1 MFVKKEAS
9 VAKRKRDVFFKFIRK
24 VIKYTVLFLVL
35 YAVVRIGSNILRV
48 QGDEKA
54 LAHLY
59 AGYRAIPEK
68 PVTVFIPGMMASVL
82 QDRDTGK
89 VIYGNVFQGLL
100 EELELPIDGKT
111 LRDNQDEVVAG
122 TVVRTFKYIPGV
134 LELDLNN
141 QVQEVALKIGGFK
154 IGQDGFAFGW
164 DWRRDMVEAAQNLDR
179 AIQDIKVQSGKPDLK
194 INLLCHSAGGLVAR
208 YYAKYGAKD
217 VLDDPAPIP
226 TYEGAKNIN
235 KIIML
240 GTPNTGSVESFMTV
254 HQGLWLPSV
263 GRATAEMIFSMPA
276 LYELM
281 PLEGNKVFID
291 PDGKP
296 LDIDLHDPK
305 NWETYGWSVF
315 NPESQAKALKKLKE
329 AHGEVEGEK
338 KFQEKLE
345 RQRRFI
351 AFMLARAKK
360 FRTALWAGDPAEEKQ
375 QIRYVVFGGDRAL
388 TLQAAILG
396 RDEKG
401 AWKTTFKTKRPDVE
415 DALYG
420 YGDMSVTKESV
431 LGRHTDEVGGQA
443 VRKQLP
449 ADHSVFFF
457 QNHVSMPK
465 DMTFLDNV
473 LHSVFEDYEPAP
485 LPKKKQGPLRQLL
498 GWK

>member
-1 MFVKKEAS
+1 MTQGKKSA
-9 VAKRKRDVFFKFIRK
+9 FLKFIRK
-24 VIKYTVLFLVL
+24 VIKYTALFFVL
-35 YAVVRIGSNILRV
+35 YAALRIGSSNLR
-48 QGDEKA
+48 QRADETA

-59 AGYRAIPEK
+59 AGYRALPEK
-68 PVTVFIPGMMASVL
+68 PVTMFIPGMMASVL
-82 QDRDTGK
+82 KDKDTGR
-89 VIYGNVFQGLL
+89 VIYGNVFQGLI

-134 LELDLNN
+134 LELDLNDR
-141 QVQEVALKIGGFK
+141 VQQVALKIGGFK
-154 IGQDGFAFGW
+154 IGQDGFSFGW

-179 AIQDIKVQSGKPDLK
+179 TIQELKVKLGKPDLK

-217 VLDDPAPIP
+217 VLDDPAPVP

-235 KIIML
+235 KIIMM

-254 HQGLWLPSV
+254 HDGVWLPSV

-281 PLEGNKVFID
+281 PLEGKKVFID
-291 PDGKP
+291 AGGKP

-315 NPESQAKALKKLKE
+315 DPERQAKARMELKKL
-329 AHGEVEGEK
+329 HGEVEGEK
-338 KFQEKLE
+338 KFQEKLVL
-345 RQRRFI
+345 QRRFI
-351 AFMLARAKK
+351 VLMLARAKK
-360 FRTALWAGDPAEEKQ
+360 FREALWAGDPVEEKQ
-375 QIRYVVFGGDRAL
+375 KIHYVVFGGDRAL

-401 AWKTTFKTKRPDVE
+401 QWKTTFKTKRSDVE
-415 DALYG
+415 DALYS

-431 LGRHTDEVGGQA
+431 LGRHAVEIGGQIGT
-443 VRKQLP
+443 RQLP

-473 LHSVFEDYEPAP
+473 LHSVFEDYEPVVAP
-485 LPKKKQGPLRQLL
+485 KQKQRPLQKLAEWVL
-498 GWK
+498 K